1 MLDPLETGL
10 VGTSSKETSKN
21 ELMVEM
27 CSTEKKCRELVTS
40 GDWR

>member
-10 VGTSSKETSKN
+10 VGTSSKETGKN

-27 CSTEKKCRELVTS
+27 CSTEKCRELVTS